1 VSDPRW
7 SGEAKYRALLAVAE
21 AANSR
26 LDLSSALDAVAA
38 ALEGLVPVDAIGIM
52 TRSGETI
59 RPLAVHARS
68 DHRRADESHQ
78 QFVRR
83 IADVPGEDRWPA
95 GTGPHPTLSLLEEA
109 RETLVFDDVQHDP
122 RFREGGVLRRRGV
135 RCLVLA
141 PLRMGPTF
149 VGGIAFART
158 SDTPFTPED
167 VRILEDVSKPVASA
181 VSNALAFEEIAALRA
196 RLEEENLALKEEID
210 SSTAVGGI
218 IGASAGLRAVLDR
231 VTRVAGTGS
240 TVLIT
245 GETGTGKELVARAI
259 HRASPRAGRALIKV
273 NCAALAEGLVA
284 SELFGHEK
292 GAFTGALERRR
303 GRFELAA
310 GGTLFLDEVG
320 DLPHAVQVA
329 LLRVLQE
336 GEFERVGGHESL
348 RTDARVVAA
357 SSRHLE
363 EAVRDGKLRS
373 DLFFRLNVF
382 PIRLPPLRER
392 ADDIPLI
399 ADYYAHH
406 YGRKIGKAVRG
417 IAPEAMERLVA
428 YPWPGNVR
436 ELQNVVE
443 RAVILVRRDVLELAD
458 FELPSLGPASRDS
471 GRDGESPGADRRR
484 IEEALAASR
493 GKVSGPR
500 GAAEAL
506 GLPASTVESRIR
518 RLGIDKR
525 AFRRRSPGG
534 RR

>member
-38 ALEGLVPVDAIGIM
+38 ALEGLVPLDAIGVM
-52 TRSGETI
+52 TRAGEAI
-59 RPLAVHARS
+59 RPLAVHART
-68 DHRRADESHQ
+68 DRRRDDESHQ
-78 QFVRR
+78 EFVQRM
-83 IADVPGEDRWPA
+83 ADGPDAERPA
-95 GTGPHPTLSLLEEA
+95 GTAANPLLPLLEQA
-109 RETLVFDDVQHDP
+109 RETLVFPDVQHDP
-122 RFREGGVLRRRGV
+122 RLRDTANLRRRGV

-141 PLRMGPTF
+141 PLRMGTDF
-149 VGGIAFART
+149 VGGIVFVRAT
-158 SDTPFTPED
+158 ESPFTPDE

-181 VSNALAFEEIAALRA
+181 VANALAFEEIAALRA
-196 RLEEENLALKEEID
+196 RLEDENLALKEEID

-218 IGASAGLRAVLDR
+218 IGASAGLRVALDR
-231 VTRVAGTGS
+231 VERVAGTGS

-259 HRASPRAGRALIKV
+259 HRASPRARHAMIKV

-310 GGTLFLDEVG
+310 GGTIFLDEVG
-320 DLPHAVQVA
+320 DLPPAVQIA

-336 GEFERVGGHESL
+336 GEFERVGGHELL

-357 SSRHLE
+357 SSRDLE
-363 EAVRDGKLRS
+363 EAVREGRLRS

-382 PIRLPPLRER
+382 PIRLPSLRER
-392 ADDIPLI
+392 ADDVPLI
-399 ADYYAHH
+399 ADYYAQH

-428 YPWPGNVR
+428 YPWPGNIR

-458 FELPSLGPASRDS
+458 FELPSLRPASPES
-471 GRDGESPGADRRR
+471 GGKGEAPDAERRR

-506 GLPASTVESRIR
+506 GVPPSTVESRIR
-518 RLGIDKR
+518 RLGIDKH
-525 AFRRRSPGG
+525 AFRRRVSGDG
-534 RR
+534 H